1 MSAILRITLILYLIS
16 SSIFAKE
23 SIKRLNVLKH
33 FNLILDIEEK
43 PIIFHYKNNPWE
55 EKITPLEEE
64 RREKERYITKAKR
77 EIKDDFKK
85 PNSIYKLKT
94 NLSHKT
100 RLSFDIGHT
109 KRNRYIPAKYNLKN
123 LSKSSIIKQK
133 YDITENISYIDLK
146 LYVDRNKSLSPL
158 IGYSKEIEN
167 TQNHINNSNHL
178 EVKNRIFIGIEKRF

>member
-33 FNLILDIEEK
+33 FDLILDIEEK

-55 EKITPLEEE
+55 EKITPLREE
-64 RREKERYITKAKR
+64 RKRYISENR
-77 EIKDDFKK
+77 IEIKSDFKK
-85 PNSIYKLKT
+85 PNSIYKLRT
-94 NLSHKT
+94 NLSRKT

-133 YDITENISYIDLK
+133 YDITEDISYIDLK